1 MGGSIG
7 NHKSAKRVNS
17 INAVQQKTLK
27 SSINCAGIALHSGN
41 KVSMVLGP
49 GEPDSG
55 IVFKRTDIAGGGAY
69 IPATWERVVDTNM
82 CTTLGNDDGVT
93 IGTVEHLM
101 AALAGCRIDNATI
114 EVNGPE
120 IPIMDG
126 SSWPFMFLLECAGIV
141 EQDAPRRVIRIKK
154 PVKVMDGGS
163 VASLIP
169 GNGFSLAFEIEFDS
183 PVISRQSISIG
194 LGNGA
199 FKKELARARTF
210 GLLHEVEQLQA
221 SGMALGGS
229 LDNAVVI
236 SGGRV
241 LNEDGLRYN
250 DEFVRHKALDAVGD
264 LYLAG
269 APIIGHFSGTYSG
282 HAANHRL
289 LQKLFADKDSCRH
302 DLFPADE
309 AEADD
314 MEVAWAGDLV
324 SSIGATA

>member
-1 MGGSIG
+1 
-7 NHKSAKRVNS
+7 
-17 INAVQQKTLK
+17 
-27 SSINCAGIALHSGN
+27 
-41 KVSMVLGP
+41 MVLGP

-183 PVISRQSISIG
+183 SVISRQSISIG

>member
-1 MGGSIG
+1 MGVSKGNRKSIG
-7 NHKSAKRVNS
+7 GFSLVNT
-17 INAVQQKTLK
+17 VQQRTLK
-27 SSINCAGIALHSGN
+27 SSISCAGIALHSGI

-55 IVFKRTDIAGGGAY
+55 IVFKRTDIAGGGAF
-69 IPATWERVVDTNM
+69 IQATWERVVDTNM
-82 CTTLGNDDGVT
+82 RTTLGNDDGVT
-93 IGTVEHLM
+93 ISTVEHLM
-101 AALAGCRIDNATI
+101 AALAGCRVDNATI

-126 SSWPFMFLLECAGIV
+126 SSWPFIFLLECVGIV
-141 EQDAPRRVIRIKK
+141 EQDAPRSVIRIRK
-154 PVKVMDGGS
+154 PVTVRDGDC
-163 VASLIP
+163 VASLVP

-183 PVISRQSISIG
+183 PAISRQSISIG

-210 GLLHEVEQLQA
+210 GLLHEAERLQA

-236 SGGRV
+236 SGDRV
-241 LNEDGLRYN
+241 LNEDGLRYD

-269 APIIGHFSGTYSG
+269 APINGHFSGICSG
-282 HAANHRL
+282 HATNHRL

-314 MEVAWAGDLV
+314 MEAAWTGGSVAT
-324 SSIGATA
+324 IGATA

>member
-1 MGGSIG
+1 
-7 NHKSAKRVNS
+7 
-17 INAVQQKTLK
+17 
-27 SSINCAGIALHSGN
+27 
-41 KVSMVLGP
+41 MVLGP

-194 LGNGA
+194 LGKGA

-264 LYLAG
+264 LYLAS

-314 MEVAWAGDLV
+314 MEVVWAGDLV